1 MSLEATSWALKE
13 TWLNKPCLRLMLILL
28 SESHSGDTV
37 SVMPELSTLAESFP
51 CREDKAEEILSE
63 LVSSRFLWLSE
74 DAKLFA
80 FPSLDWSAQ

>member
-1 MSLEATSWALKE
+1 MSIEATSWALKE
-13 TWLNKPCLRLMLILL
+13 TRLNRPDLRLMLIFL
-28 SESHSGDTV
+28 SEFHSGGTV
-37 SVMPELSTLAESFP
+37 SVMPELSVLAESFP
-51 CREDKAEEILSE
+51 CSEDKAGEMLSE